1 MLFIRNWP
9 FVPYV
14 PVLALCVYMY
24 HNGKLNECMY
34 VAVTTSLLYM
44 RAPLLSKG
52 NQLLILL
59 YSNSDQTQWLTLN
72 ATVSTTMPSNLTIS
86 GIVGVYADV

>member
-1 MLFIRNWP
+1 MLCIRNWP

-14 PVLALCVYMY
+14 PVLALRVYMY

-44 RAPLLSKG
+44 RAGLGTNVMVMSVCNSSVVRKKIS
-52 NQLLILL
+52 IL
-59 YSNSDQTQWLTLN
+59 WI
-72 ATVSTTMPSNLTIS
+72 A
-86 GIVGVYADV
+86 